1 MKKCI
6 ALLII
11 SFFSFSF
18 VSAQAEPISIYQK
31 DFDDFLETIEENYA
45 YFKERKTDWKK
56 VKEIYQPRVEKIKD
70 LSNFIRLI
78 EEIWNELYNGHM
90 SINFNLPSS
99 SRLIPGG
106 ADFWVEY
113 QDGNFVVV
121 DVREDFNADWV
132 GIKSGMKITHFNGK
146 TLILALE
153 KYLPKSFSDYDA
165 RTYTHAANVLLAGTH
180 NQERKVTASWKGS
193 SKDYLLDVETN
204 KTETHAETTLLEQ
217 KKLDGN
223 IGYIRINNSLG
234 NPDLIQAFDKVLGE
248 LMDTKAL
255 VLDLRETP
263 DGGNTLVARGIMGR
277 FVEKETAYQK
287 HAFPYEERVYGVK
300 RSTLELVSPR
310 GEIYTKPVAV
320 LVGHWT
326 ASMGEGIAIAMDG
339 MKRAEIVGTRMA
351 GLLGAIDCFDL
362 ETTNIRFCFPTEQ
375 LFHVDGTPREEFVPK
390 HFLKNSKDA
399 LDEAIKLL
407 N

>member
-1 MKKCI
+1 MKKLI
-6 ALLII
+6 ALLFI
-11 SFFSFSF
+11 SLFSFSF
-18 VSAQAEPISIYQK
+18 VSAQVEPVSVYQK
-31 DFDDFLETIEENYA
+31 DFDNFLQTIEENYA
-45 YFKERKTDWKK
+45 YFKEQKTDWKK

-113 QDGNFVVV
+113 QDGDFVVV

-132 GIKSGMKITHFNGK
+132 GLKSGMKITHFNGK
-146 TLILALE
+146 TIILALE
-153 KYLPKSFSDYDA
+153 KFLPKSFSNYDSKV
-165 RTYTHAANVLLAGTH
+165 YSHAANVLLAGTH
-180 NQERKVTASWKGS
+180 DQERKITASWKGK
-193 SKDYLLDVETN
+193 SKEYFLDAETN
-204 KTETHAETTLLEQ
+204 KTETHAEINLLEQ
-217 KKLDGN
+217 KLLKGN
-223 IGYIRINNSLG
+223 IGYIKVNNSLS
-234 NPDLIQAFDKVLGE
+234 NTDLIKAFDWALGE
-248 LMDTKAL
+248 LKDTKAL
-255 VLDLRETP
+255 ILDLRETS

-277 FVEKETAYQK
+277 FIEEEMAYQK
-287 HAFPYEERVYGVK
+287 HKFPYEARVYGVQ

-310 GEIYTKPVAV
+310 GEIYTKPVIV

-339 MKRAEIVGTRMA
+339 MKRAKVVGTRMA

-362 ETTNIRFCFPTEQ
+362 ETTNIHFCFPTEQ
-375 LFHVDGTPREEFVPK
+375 LFHVDGTPREDFVPEYL
-390 HFLKNSKDA
+390 LKDSKSA
-399 LDEAIKLL
+399 LDEALKLL
-407 N
+407 K